1 MKASTM
7 KTIYALLSFL
17 VASSEATGFGRRSAL
32 FGVPRG
38 GG

>member
-1 MKASTM
+1 MKASITM
-7 KTIYALLSFL
+7 KTIYALSFL
-17 VASSEATGFGRRSAL
+17 IASSEAMGFGRRSAL